1 MHCNGHCQM
10 KKRLSEE
17 DRQNQE
23 NPERRTENKSEPFVP
38 GSIIAELSPVCIT
51 VSNEYYTP
59 QKIGMPIH
67 ISYSV
72 FHPPGA

>member
-17 DRQNQE
+17 DRQHQE
-23 NPERRTENKSEPFVP
+23 NPERRSDNKSEHFVP
-38 GSIIAELSPVCIT
+38 GIITAEISPVCIT
-51 VSNEYYTP
+51 VANKYYPPQTIGTP
-59 QKIGMPIH
+59 IDL
-67 ISYSV
+67 SYTV